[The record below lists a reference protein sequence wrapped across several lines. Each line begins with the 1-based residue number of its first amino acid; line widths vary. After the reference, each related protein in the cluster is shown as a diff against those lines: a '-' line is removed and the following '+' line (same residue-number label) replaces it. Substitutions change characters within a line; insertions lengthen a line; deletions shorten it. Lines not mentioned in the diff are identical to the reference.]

1 MDPRQACLDCLAQE
15 PPALFEAALWIAA
28 EHLPAYSPAHALRE
42 LDELVR
48 QIGASL
54 DDRASASERAQGLL
68 RRMSEQGFCEDDDF
82 PLQPR
87 SALLPLVLQ
96 RRQGQPLSLAL
107 VAMELARRLDIP
119 LVGVNFPGRFLLR
132 VPQADHLLDPAT
144 GRRLYPTDCR
154 ELLLRLQGPKSEL
167 QAAYLKQASPGE
179 ILQRLSRNLRQL
191 HSAAGRAE
199 GCPAG
204 DRTRPGGRRRPR
216 GPRRPLS
223 ATGLPAGGTLRPGTR
238 ALAQRR
244 SHRATAPRP
253 APGRTRPADRPRP
266 ALRPLRRAGR
276 GPWPAPP
283 PGSGGPPRACR

>member
-82 PLQPR
+82 PATALGPASAGAAAAPGTAVVAGAGGHGTGAAAGHSAGR
-87 SALLPLVLQ
+87 S
-96 RRQGQPLSLAL
+96 
-107 VAMELARRLDIP
+107 EL
-119 LVGVNFPGRFLLR
+119 PGRFLLR

-154 ELLLRLQGPKSEL
+154 ELLLHHAGAEERAASRLPEAGLS
-167 QAAYLKQASPGE
+167 GE

-191 HSAAGRAE
+191 HSAAGEPLAALKDAQRVIELGPVGAADHEARA
-199 GCPAG
+199 GLYRQLDCPQAERY
-204 DRTRPGGRRRPR
+204 D
-216 GPRRPLS
+216 LE
-223 ATGLPAGGTLRPGTR
+223 R
-238 ALAQRR
+238 ALLLSDDPTEQLRLGQRL
-244 SHRATAPRP
+244 
-253 APGRTRPADRPRP
+253 GE
-266 ALRPLRRAGR
+266 L
-276 GPWPAPP
+276 APP
-283 PGSGGPPRACR
+283 TGRALH

>member
-144 GRRLYPTDCR
+144 GRRLYTPDCR

-191 HSAAGRAE
+191 HSAAGEPLAALKDAQRVIELGPVDAADHEARA
-199 GCPAG
+199 GLYRQLDCPQAERY
-204 DRTRPGGRRRPR
+204 D
-216 GPRRPLS
+216 LE
-223 ATGLPAGGTLRPGTR
+223 R
-238 ALAQRR
+238 ALLLSDDPTEQLRLGQRL
-244 SHRATAPRP
+244 
-253 APGRTRPADRPRP
+253 GE
-266 ALRPLRRAGR
+266 L
-276 GPWPAPP
+276 APP
-283 PGSGGPPRACR
+283 TSRALH

>member
-1 MDPRQACLDCLAQE
+1 MDPRQACLDRLAQE

-167 QAAYLKQASPGE
+167 QAAYLKQASPGK
-179 ILQRLSRNLRQL
+179 S
-191 HSAAGRAE
+191 SSV
-199 GCPAG
+199 C
-204 DRTRPGGRRRPR
+204 
-216 GPRRPLS
+216 
-223 ATGLPAGGTLRPGTR
+223 
-238 ALAQRR
+238 
-244 SHRATAPRP
+244 RATCDNC
-253 APGRTRPADRPRP
+253 T
-266 ALRPLRRAGR
+266 
-276 GPWPAPP
+276 APP
-283 PGSGGPPRACR
+283 ASRWPR

>member
-28 EHLPAYSPAHALRE
+28 EHLPAYSPAHTLRE

-48 QIGASL
+48 QSGASL

-191 HSAAGRAE
+191 HSAAGEPLAALKDAQRVIELGPVGAADHEARA
-199 GCPAG
+199 GLYRQLDCPQAERY
-204 DRTRPGGRRRPR
+204 D
-216 GPRRPLS
+216 LE
-223 ATGLPAGGTLRPGTR
+223 R
-238 ALAQRR
+238 ALLLSDDPTEQLRLGQRL
-244 SHRATAPRP
+244 
-253 APGRTRPADRPRP
+253 GE
-266 ALRPLRRAGR
+266 L
-276 GPWPAPP
+276 APP
-283 PGSGGPPRACR
+283 TGRALH